1 MITPSTAA
9 RLAEC
14 GVAKVVILKTKE
26 IATIVKPGSI
36 GKKITL
42 ILEKSGKQSNQL
54 PKDIELLQT
63 LTPKPKRMALNQQ
76 CGMCNDLVATSK
88 CSGCGTPA
96 CSQECTTKN
105 WKSHKLCRK
114 GRRKSR
120 VHRNINYPRCPHP
133 DPTASVLRWAGE
145 SIR

>member
-1 MITPSTAA
+1 MQEPSVLSVESAQ
-9 RLAEC
+9 RFAEC
-14 GVAKVVILKTKE
+14 GVAKVIIHKTKE

-42 ILEKSGKQSNQL
+42 IIDDSGNQSNQL
-54 PKDIELLQT
+54 PEDIELLQT
-63 LTPKPKRMALNQQ
+63 LAQKPKRMALNQQ

-105 WKSHKLCRK
+105 WKSHKLCRL
-114 GRRKSR
+114 GRRKSSR
-120 VHRNINYPRCPHP
+120 
-133 DPTASVLRWAGE
+133 
-145 SIR
+145 

>member
-1 MITPSTAA
+1 MITIATASRFA
-9 RLAEC
+9 AC

-26 IATIVKPGSI
+26 IATVVMPGSI
-36 GKKITL
+36 GEKITL

-54 PKDIELLQT
+54 PKDIALLQT
-63 LTPKPKRMALNQQ
+63 LAPKPKRLALNQQ
-76 CGMCNDLVATSK
+76 CGMCHEAVAISK

-105 WKSHKLCRK
+105 WKSHKLCCK

-120 VHRNINYPRCPHP
+120 
-133 DPTASVLRWAGE
+133 DE
-145 SIR
+145 